1 MEEAKASPGDEA
13 PRRPGM
19 AEADASERDSPQAAE
34 DPARQIMA
42 DAIGNMLSVAEQVSV
57 CFIAGARDT
66 AFMIVKIL
74 RSQ

>member
-34 DPARQIMA
+34 DSARSSKQIMA
-42 DAIGNMLSVAEQVSV
+42 DAIDNMFSVAEQVSV
-57 CFIAGARDT
+57 
-66 AFMIVKIL
+66 
-74 RSQ
+74 